1 MLVRWRHYRGK
12 RMPIDRAQSK
22 KTTSSWSP
30 WIFSPISNNS
40 GSFQE
45 TIAVSRI
52 LVTGGFLRKKGIHVL
67 VDKGLQKGLVFVT
80 QQQFQKKILFASN
93 YEKPWKQHKRFG
105 DQWISIKCL
114 TSCRTPILEGNRQKP
129 ILKFYVRT
137 KRIEK
142 QWTIEIRDK
151 YFLSWV
157 QR

>member
-1 MLVRWRHYRGK
+1 
-12 RMPIDRAQSK
+12 MPIDRAQSK

-80 QQQFQKKILFASN
+80 QQQFQKKKSFLLQTMKN
-93 YEKPWKQHKRFG
+93 
-105 DQWISIKCL
+105 
-114 TSCRTPILEGNRQKP
+114 LENNTNDLGTNGFP
-129 ILKFYVRT
+129 
-137 KRIEK
+137 
-142 QWTIEIRDK
+142 
-151 YFLSWV
+151 
-157 QR
+157 